1 MKNFLK
7 KIYMLFLPCFVA
19 VICIASHIDAY
30 ALSSRIAFT
39 DLSTQAGQS
48 FSINMKISSL
58 DSGKLG
64 SVNIML
70 KYDPAYIEFTDGTNA
85 EGGAGSIHISGAPQ
99 DGDATYTYKLNFK
112 ALAAGETA
120 ITVDTWEIYDSDSKM
135 ATLDKQGSSKI
146 TIAGGSQSSADASL
160 SELKIS
166 PGSLTPAFSADVTEY
181 TALVGGSTDKIAIS
195 AQPTD
200 SSAKVVITGNAD
212 LQLGEN
218 TISCKVTAADGS
230 TVKDYTIVV
239 TKQEGEVEDASGGV
253 STTGD
258 GVTIGGISYDIA
270 AEFDDSLLP
279 QGFEKSS
286 YTFGDKEASVALDS
300 TRNIMLVYLIA
311 ADGSGDFYV
320 YDASSDQWSPY
331 VELNTTA
338 KNITIV
344 PLDGST
350 VLPEGFKETTLD
362 LNGKK
367 VQGWVWASD
376 SEQSYCVVFGMNSDG
391 EKNFYRYDMK
401 EKTVQRYFEDPAIDT
416 GVSMDEY
423 NAAVDKAESLESTSM
438 IKNIII
444 LVLGVICII
453 LFILLIILKVS
464 GGKKNEPTP
473 KARRAKAEAYDD
485 EDEAA
490 DEKLAERPSRVSK
503 KDLEDDL
510 DIEIVPE
517 DALDDDM
524 DSTEEEEYLRGE
536 ESLTEEDIKEQEA
549 LLKVKQE
556 SQKHLASEMAKDDDG
571 EADDDDFETIDI

>member
-7 KIYMLFLPCFVA
+7 KIHMFFLPCLA
-19 VICIASHIDAY
+19 LLICITSHIDAY

-39 DLSTQAGQS
+39 DLSTQTGQS
-48 FSINMKISSL
+48 FSINMKVSSL

-64 SVNIML
+64 NVNIML

-85 EGGAGSIHISGAPQ
+85 EGGAGSIRVNGATSE
-99 DGDATYTYKLNFK
+99 GDTSYTYKLNFK
-112 ALAAGETA
+112 ALAAGETS

-146 TIAGGSQSSADASL
+146 TIAGGSESSADASL

-166 PGSLTPAFSADVTEY
+166 PGTLTPAFSSDVTEY

-200 SSAKVVITGNAD
+200 SSAKVVITGNAE

-218 TISCKVTAADGS
+218 TISCKVTAGDGS

-239 TKQEGEVEDASGGV
+239 TKQEGEVEDTSSGV

-258 GVTIGGISYDIA
+258 GVTIGGTSYDIA

-286 YTFGDKEASVALDS
+286 YTFGDKEAAVALDS

-320 YDASSDQWSPY
+320 YDATSDQWSPY

-376 SEQSYCVVFGMNSDG
+376 SEQSYCVVFGMNSEG

-423 NAAVDKAESLESTSM
+423 NAAVDKAESLEGTDA

-444 LVLGVICII
+444 AALGVLCVI
-453 LFILLIILKVS
+453 LIILLIILKAA
-464 GGKKNEPTP
+464 GGKKDKPTP
-473 KARRAKAEAYDD
+473 KAKKARKAYDEYDD
-485 EDEAA
+485 EEVDV
-490 DEKLAERPSRVSK
+490 RPVRVSK
-503 KDLEDDL
+503 SDEEDDL
-510 DIEIVPE
+510 DIESVPS
-517 DALDDDM
+517 DALDDNLDG
-524 DSTEEEEYLRGE
+524 SEEEEYLRGE
-536 ESLTEEDIKEQEA
+536 ESLSEEELKEQEE
-549 LLKVKQE
+549 LSKIKQE
-556 SQKHLASEMAKDDDG
+556 SQKHLASEMAKEEADDG
-571 EADDDDFETIDI
+571 DDDFETIDI